1 MAIKDA
7 TTEIQ
12 HAVEDVNANVDSA
25 NSKIQQSMQAS
36 GNALSYGLDFAGMDE
51 ANISKFHDAL
61 ATYQVR
67 VNAILSGLNAQKGPI
82 EEAFKGEGLTNSIQT
97 FFTNAKTLL
106 TAYVKTIEVEE
117 KLVIEANENWKKAS
131 GSLSTDI
138 TEDANTLR
146 AAAEGLVVEE

>member
-12 HAVEDVNANVDSA
+12 HAVEDVNANVESA

-36 GNALSYGLDFAGMDE
+36 GNALSYGLDFAGMDD

-61 ATYQVR
+61 LIYQGK
-67 VNAILSGLNAQKGPI
+67 VNRILAGLSTQKGPI
-82 EEAFKGEGLTNSIQT
+82 LEAFKGEALTGSIET
-97 FFTNAKTLL
+97 FFANAKTLL

-117 KLVIEANENWKKAS
+117 KLVNEANENWKKAT
-131 GSLSTDI
+131 GSLSVDI